1 MTFITRDELHKD
13 RGWPDILIT
22 QRLGVADLLAIS
34 QSGQSNYSDELP
46 KPIVQLFDLTRVVE
60 QEAIPEVAKTLSFAA
75 FQRQRWDVLMT
86 AYAKVAA
93 DRAKRR

>member
-22 QRLGVADLLAIS
+22 QRLGVADLLAFS
-34 QSGQSNYSDELP
+34 QSGQSNSDELP
-46 KPIVQLFDLTRVVE
+46 KSIVQLFDLARVVE
-60 QEAIPEVAKTLSFAA
+60 EEAIPEVAGTLSFAA
-75 FQRQRWDVLMT
+75 YQRQRWDVLMT